1 MGIEDKSLQCREC
14 GAAFIWTVGEQEFY
28 QEKGLVNEPT
38 RCPDCRAAKRKM
50 RNDSR
55 NGGTR
60 IQYPVTCAECGK
72 ETTVPFVPRNEKP
85 VYCSDCFDRMRTG
98 GAAAAA

>member
-14 GAAFIWTVGEQEFY
+14 NASFIWTVGEQEFY

-50 RNDSR
+50 RNQS
-55 NGGTR
+55 GGTR
-60 IQYPVTCAECGK
+60 IQYPVTCASCGQ

-85 VYCSDCFDRMRTG
+85 VYCSDCFDRMRAEG
-98 GAAAAA
+98 ASAAA

>member
-14 GAAFIWTVGEQEFY
+14 GAAFVWTVGEQEFY

-50 RNDSR
+50 RNES
-55 NGGTR
+55 GGTR
-60 IQYPVTCAECGK
+60 IQYPVICAECGK

-85 VYCSDCFDRMRTG
+85 VYCSDCFDRMRS
-98 GAAAAA
+98 GAAAV